1 MFIVIMGLYFLI
13 QSYVLWRYYQLVPV
27 KWGLRWV
34 ALIIALIL
42 TVSLP
47 LSLYFAR
54 TMPLPLMRFFYT
66 IGSAWLIGLIYFF
79 LPVFLM
85 DLFRLINWPF
95 QWVSSAKLNHFRTKN
110 GLLLSILLMG
120 YACFFG
126 WANYTYQ
133 QKVREHYVVTLSPLT
148 VTQTENHPL
157 GDNPLQCQ
165 NGAEPLRI
173 VLMSDLHLGHII
185 GRDQLE
191 RWIDLINR
199 ENPDY
204 IFISGDLID
213 NDVRPLYHQGIEQ
226 ALSRLAPKKE
236 IYAVLGNHEYLAGVQ
251 ESIDFFA
258 QTDIQLLRDEVVLL
272 PEGFY
277 LVGRDDKMN
286 KLRQSFDALTADLDP
301 QYPLFV
307 LDHQPT
313 LNQRAEGD
321 LLQFSGHTHDGQ
333 VWPYNYVAKW
343 INGVAPGLLQEGSH
357 NYLIS
362 SGIGLWGGQFRVG
375 THSDY
380 MVLDVCQSLDH

>member
-1 MFIVIMGLYFLI
+1 MFIVIMAIYFLI
-13 QSYVLWRYYQLVPV
+13 QSYVLWRYYQLVPA
-27 KWGLRWV
+27 KWGLRWI
-34 ALIIALIL
+34 ALIIALLL
-42 TVSLP
+42 TISLP
-47 LSLYFAR
+47 ISLFFAR

-95 QWVSSAKLNHFRTKN
+95 QWISSAKLNRFRMKN
-110 GLLLSILLMG
+110 GLLLSILLIG
-120 YACFFG
+120 YAGFFG
-126 WANYTYQ
+126 WANHQYQ
-133 QKVREHYVVTLSPLT
+133 QKVREHYAVTLSPLT
-148 VTQTENHPL
+148 VTQTENHPSGETL
-157 GDNPLQCQ
+157 LRCE
-165 NGAEPLRI
+165 NGTEPLRI
-173 VLMSDLHLGHII
+173 VMMSDLHLGHII

-191 RWIDLINR
+191 RWIDLVNR

-213 NDVRPLYHQGIEQ
+213 NDVRPLYHQGIEH
-226 ALSRLAPKKE
+226 ALGRLTPKKG
-236 IYAVLGNHEYLAGVQ
+236 IYAVLGNHEYLAGVE

-258 QTDIQLLRDEVVLL
+258 QTNIQLLRDEVVLL
-272 PEGFY
+272 PDGFY

-301 QYPLFV
+301 QYPLLV

-313 LNQRAEGD
+313 LNRRAEGD

-343 INGVAPGLLQEGSH
+343 INGVTPGLLQEGTH
-357 NYLIS
+357 HYLIS
-362 SGIGLWGGQFRVG
+362 SGIGLWGGQFRIG

-380 MVLDVCQSLDH
+380 MVLDVCP